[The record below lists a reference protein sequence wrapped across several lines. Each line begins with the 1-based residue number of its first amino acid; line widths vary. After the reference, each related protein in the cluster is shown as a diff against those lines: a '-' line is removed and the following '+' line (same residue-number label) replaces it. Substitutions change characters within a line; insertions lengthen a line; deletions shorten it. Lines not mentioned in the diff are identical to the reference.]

1 MKHAKLLII
10 KWIAT
15 FVLLYL
21 VLGLGYGIGLGSIF
35 TISLLSIFTYYVG
48 DVLIFQRTNNFFATV
63 TDFIVNYVAIYLL
76 LNVIGFRGDAL
87 IASFF
92 STTLITIYELFFHL
106 YVAEHFSLTDYDRID
121 LHRYDYMT
129 EISEELEFDDLD
141 DFDDDEDYD

>member
-87 IASFF
+87 IVSFF
-92 STTLITIYELFFHL
+92 SMTLIIIYEFFFYLL
-106 YVAEHFSLTDYDRID
+106 YLSFFEML
-121 LHRYDYMT
+121 
-129 EISEELEFDDLD
+129 
-141 DFDDDEDYD
+141 